1 MDRGRTRFAGWP
13 NIAVLM
19 RYWLKGRITR
29 AALFWMV
36 FGEGFAILFIAFG
49 SQTFLAFS
57 SKFGVTGGFSN
68 FALSL
73 LLAFL
78 LIGLLQ
84 SGFSG
89 SGLPITSADV
99 DYVFTSPVRPR
110 EIFVAKVLITSL
122 ATILFSFPPMMF
134 LYVRLAV
141 FYGAPVSAAIPAGL
155 ATLLFLVLG
164 LVLSADV
171 TLSLSSTLG
180 PRLKVLRNVLIVSV
194 AVIGILPVILLIPG
208 APPSLKVITQILPS
222 GLTADISISLVNGSQ
237 WTAGLIFEAGLLI
250 AWFAAALALGFRMSR
265 GHFYEVLQ
273 VVAGP
278 GESGAASGGGRVAPL
293 LETSGKSV
301 WEVVRRKEAVVMR
314 RTKERRGLLIS
325 SLFLSAFMVIY
336 SLAGSFQSSPTS
348 FLFILFL
355 IGSFGS
361 GSAGGWLEK
370 ERLWIMKT
378 TSIDLRKYV
387 RGVYRARI
395 TPLLLILTPVT
406 AAVGVPLVLGRLGQS
421 GPLLGVVLALPSAL
435 EVAAIMMGGGIYFA
449 SRYGQSATDDI
460 LTTQAQQLTDV
471 KRFLYQTIVNLAL
484 VSPVMGLVLLA
495 AQPDPVLPLPLL
507 AYAGILLVGSLGY
520 TYLVLKRLLDGAG
533 DWILRREDL

>member
-1 MDRGRTRFAGWP
+1 MEASRTRLAGWP
-13 NIAVLM
+13 NIVVLM

-29 AALFWMV
+29 AALLWLV

-110 EIFVAKVLITSL
+110 EIFLAKVLITSL

-141 FYGAPVSAAIPAGL
+141 FYGAPMAAAIPAGL

-208 APPSLKVITQILPS
+208 TPPALDVITQILPS

-237 WTAGLIFEAGLLI
+237 WTPALIFEAILLI

-273 VVAGP
+273 VVASP
-278 GESGAASGGGRVAPL
+278 GDSGAMSGGRVTPL

-301 WEVVRRKEAVVMR
+301 WEVVRRKETVVMR
-314 RTKERRGLLIS
+314 RTRERRGLLIS

-378 TSIDLRKYV
+378 STIDLRKYV

-471 KRFLYQTIVNLAL
+471 KRFLFQTIVNLAL

-495 AQPDPVLPLPLL
+495 AQPDPVVPVPLI
-507 AYAGILLVGSLGY
+507 AYGGILLIASLGY
-520 TYLVLKRLLDGAG
+520 TYVVLKRLLDGAG

>member
-1 MDRGRTRFAGWP
+1 
-13 NIAVLM
+13 M

-29 AALFWMV
+29 AALLWMV

-122 ATILFSFPPMMF
+122 ATVLFSFPPMMF
-134 LYVRLAV
+134 LYVRLAL

-208 APPSLKVITQILPS
+208 APLSLNVITQILPS
-222 GLTADISISLVNGSQ
+222 GLTADISIGLVNGSQ

-495 AQPDPVLPLPLL
+495 AQPDPVLQVPLL
-507 AYAGILLVGSLGY
+507 VYGGILLVGSLGY

>member
-1 MDRGRTRFAGWP
+1 MDGGRTRLAGWP

-29 AALFWMV
+29 AALLWLV

-49 SQTFLAFS
+49 SQTFLAFW

-122 ATILFSFPPMMF
+122 TTILFSFPPMMF

-141 FYGAPVSAAIPAGL
+141 FYGAPVSAAVPAGL

-171 TLSLSSTLG
+171 TLSLSSALG
-180 PRLKVLRNVLIVSV
+180 PRLRVLRNVLIFSV

-208 APPSLKVITQILPS
+208 APSALNVITQILPS
-222 GLTADISISLVNGSQ
+222 GLTADISVSLVNGSQ
-237 WTAGLIFEAGLLI
+237 WTAGLILDAVLLI

-278 GESGAASGGGRVAPL
+278 GDSGAASGGRVAPL

-378 TSIDLRKYV
+378 SSIDLRKYV

-406 AAVGVPLVLGRLGQS
+406 AAVGVPLVLGRLGQT

-449 SRYGQSATDDI
+449 SRYGQSAADDI

-495 AQPDPVLPLPLL
+495 AQPDPVVPVPLFV
-507 AYAGILLVGSLGY
+507 YGGILLVASLGY
-520 TYLVLKRLLDGAG
+520 TYMVLKRLLDGAG

>member
-1 MDRGRTRFAGWP
+1 MDGGRKWLAGWP
-13 NIAVLM
+13 NIAFLM

-29 AALFWMV
+29 AALLWLGFS
-36 FGEGFAILFIAFG
+36 EGFAILLIAFG

-110 EIFVAKVLITSL
+110 DIFVAKVLITSL

-141 FYGAPVSAAIPAGL
+141 FYGAPVSAAVPAGL

-180 PRLKVLRNVLIVSV
+180 PRLKVLRNVLIFSV

-208 APPSLKVITQILPS
+208 TPPALNVITQILPS

-237 WTAGLIFEAGLLI
+237 WTAGLILDAVLLI
-250 AWFAAALALGFRMSR
+250 AWFAVALALGFRMSR

-273 VVAGP
+273 VVASP
-278 GESGAASGGGRVAPL
+278 GDSGATSGGRVAPL

-348 FLFILFL
+348 FLVILFL

-378 TSIDLRKYV
+378 SSIDLRKYV

-421 GPLLGVVLALPSAL
+421 GSLLGVVLALPSAL

-495 AQPDPVLPLPLL
+495 AQPDPMVPVPLFV
-507 AYAGILLVGSLGY
+507 YGGILLLASLGY
-520 TYLVLKRLLDGAG
+520 TYVVLKRLLNGAG

>member
-1 MDRGRTRFAGWP
+1 
-13 NIAVLM
+13 M

-29 AALFWMV
+29 AALIWLT
-36 FGEGFAILFIAFG
+36 FGEGFAILFTAFG

-57 SKFGVTGGFSN
+57 SRFGVTGGFSN

-73 LLAFL
+73 LLAFI

-110 EIFVAKVLITSL
+110 DIFVAKVLITSL
-122 ATILFSFPPMMF
+122 TAVLFSFPPMMF
-134 LYVRLAV
+134 LYVRLAL
-141 FYGAPVSAAIPAGL
+141 FYGAPVSVAVPAGL

-180 PRLKVLRNVLIVSV
+180 PRLKVLRNALIFTV
-194 AVIGILPVILLIPG
+194 AAIGILPVVLLIPG
-208 APPSLKVITQILPS
+208 APPALNVITQILPS

-237 WTAGLIFEAGLLI
+237 WTPMIVLDSILLV

-265 GHFYEVLQ
+265 GHFYEVIQ
-273 VVAGP
+273 VRDP
-278 GESGAASGGGRVAPL
+278 RDSSSISGEGRTTST
-293 LETSGKSV
+293 LETKGKSV
-301 WEVVRRKEAVVMR
+301 WEVVREKEAVVMR

-378 TSIDLRKYV
+378 SSIDLRKYV
-387 RGVYRARI
+387 RGIYRARI

-449 SRYGQSATDDI
+449 ARYGQSAADDI

-484 VSPVMGLVLLA
+484 VSPVMGLVLIA
-495 AQPDPVLPLPLL
+495 AQPDL
-507 AYAGILLVGSLGY
+507 ALQAPPIAYGGILLVASLAY
-520 TYLVLKRLLDGAG
+520 SYVVLRKLLDGAG
-533 DWILRREDL
+533 DWIQRREDL

>member
-1 MDRGRTRFAGWP
+1 MDADRTRLAGWP
-13 NIAVLM
+13 NIAVLI

-29 AALFWMV
+29 AALLWLV

-57 SKFGVTGGFSN
+57 SRFGVTGGFSN

-141 FYGAPVSAAIPAGL
+141 FYGAPVAAAIPAGL

-180 PRLKVLRNVLIVSV
+180 PKLKVLRNVLIVSV

-208 APPSLKVITQILPS
+208 TPPALNVITQILPS
-222 GLTADISISLVNGSQ
+222 GLTADISIGLVNGSQ
-237 WTAGLIFEAGLLI
+237 WTAGLIFEAVLLI
-250 AWFAAALALGFRMSR
+250 VWFAAALALGFRMSR

-278 GESGAASGGGRVAPL
+278 GESGAATGGRVAPL

-301 WEVVRRKEAVVMR
+301 WEVVRRKEAVVMK

-378 TSIDLRKYV
+378 STIDLRKYV

-495 AQPDPVLPLPLL
+495 AQPDPVIPVPVFVFG
-507 AYAGILLVGSLGY
+507 GILLVASLGY
-520 TYLVLKRLLDGAG
+520 TYVVLKGLLDGAG
-533 DWILRREDL
+533 DWIQRREDL

>member
-1 MDRGRTRFAGWP
+1 MDGGRTRLAGWP

-29 AALFWMV
+29 AALLWMV

-122 ATILFSFPPMMF
+122 ATVLFSFPPMMF
-134 LYVRLAV
+134 LYVRLAL

-208 APPSLKVITQILPS
+208 APLSLNVITQILPS
-222 GLTADISISLVNGSQ
+222 GLTADISIGLVNGSQ
-237 WTAGLIFEAGLLI
+237 WTAGLIFEAVLLI

-507 AYAGILLVGSLGY
+507 AYGGILLVGSLGY

>member
-1 MDRGRTRFAGWP
+1 LLAGWP
-13 NIAVLM
+13 SIAVLM
-19 RYWLKGRITR
+19 KYWLKGRITR
-29 AALFWMV
+29 AALLWMV

-122 ATILFSFPPMMF
+122 TTILFSFPPMMF

-141 FYGAPVSAAIPAGL
+141 FYGAPVAVAIPAGL

-164 LVLSADV
+164 LILSADV
-171 TLSLSSTLG
+171 TLSLSSSLG

-208 APPSLKVITQILPS
+208 TPPALDVITQILPS

-237 WTAGLIFEAGLLI
+237 WTAGLIFEAALLI

-278 GESGAASGGGRVAPL
+278 GDSGATTGGRMAPP

-301 WEVVRRKEAVVMR
+301 WEVVRGKETVVMR

-370 ERLWIMKT
+370 ERLWIIKT
-378 TSIDLRKYV
+378 STIDLRKYV

-435 EVAAIMMGGGIYFA
+435 EVAAIMMGG
-449 SRYGQSATDDI
+449 
-460 LTTQAQQLTDV
+460 
-471 KRFLYQTIVNLAL
+471 
-484 VSPVMGLVLLA
+484 
-495 AQPDPVLPLPLL
+495 
-507 AYAGILLVGSLGY
+507 
-520 TYLVLKRLLDGAG
+520 
-533 DWILRREDL
+533 

>member
-1 MDRGRTRFAGWP
+1 MDSSGTRVSGWP
-13 NIAVLM
+13 NIAILM

-29 AALFWMV
+29 AALLWLV

-57 SKFGVTGGFSN
+57 SRYGVTGGFSN

-122 ATILFSFPPMMF
+122 TTILFSFPPMIF

-141 FYGAPVSAAIPAGL
+141 FYGAPVAAAIPAGL
-155 ATLLFLVLG
+155 ATLFFLVLG

-171 TLSLSSTLG
+171 TLSLSSNVG
-180 PRLKVLRNVLIVSV
+180 PRLKALRNILIVSV
-194 AVIGILPVILLIPG
+194 AAIGILPVILLIPG
-208 APPSLKVITQILPS
+208 TPPALDVITQILPS
-222 GLTADISISLVNGSQ
+222 GLTADISISLVNGSPL
-237 WTAGLIFEAGLLI
+237 TGGLIFETVLLI
-250 AWFAAALALGFRMSR
+250 AWFSAALALGFRMSR

-278 GESGAASGGGRVAPL
+278 GAASGGREGPL

-325 SLFLSAFMVIY
+325 SVFLSAFMVIY

-370 ERLWIMKT
+370 ERLWIVKT
-378 TSIDLRKYV
+378 STIDLRKYV

-406 AAVGVPLVLGRLGQS
+406 AAVGVPLVLGKLGQS
-421 GPLLGVVLALPSAL
+421 GPLLGVALALPSAL

-449 SRYGQSATDDI
+449 SRYGQSAADDI

-484 VSPVMGLVLLA
+484 VFPVMGLVLLA
-495 AQPDPVLPLPLL
+495 ARPDPVVPLPLFV
-507 AYAGILLVGSLGY
+507 YGGILLIVSLGY

>member
-1 MDRGRTRFAGWP
+1 MDGGRTRLAGWP

-29 AALFWMV
+29 AALLWLV

-110 EIFVAKVLITSL
+110 DIFVAKVLITSL

-134 LYVRLAV
+134 LYIRLAV
-141 FYGAPVSAAIPAGL
+141 FYGAPVAAAVPAGL

-171 TLSLSSTLG
+171 TLSLSSSLG
-180 PRLKVLRNVLIVSV
+180 PRLKVLRNVLIFSV
-194 AVIGILPVILLIPG
+194 AVISILPVILLIPG
-208 APPSLKVITQILPS
+208 TPPALDVITQILPS

-237 WTAGLIFEAGLLI
+237 WTAGLILDAILLI

-278 GESGAASGGGRVAPL
+278 GDSGAMSGGRVAPL

-301 WEVVRRKEAVVMR
+301 WEIVRRKEVVVMR

-325 SLFLSAFMVIY
+325 SIFLSAFMVIY

-387 RGVYRARI
+387 REVYRARI

-495 AQPDPVLPLPLL
+495 AQPDPVVPVPLFVYGAILLL
-507 AYAGILLVGSLGY
+507 ASLGY
-520 TYLVLKRLLDGAG
+520 TYMVLKRLLDGAG
-533 DWILRREDL
+533 DWIMRREDL

>member
-1 MDRGRTRFAGWP
+1 MDGGRTRLAGWP

-29 AALFWMV
+29 AALLWMV

-122 ATILFSFPPMMF
+122 ATVLFSFPPMMF
-134 LYVRLAV
+134 LYVRLAL

-208 APPSLKVITQILPS
+208 APLSLNVITQILPS
-222 GLTADISISLVNGSQ
+222 GLTADISIGLVNGSQ
-237 WTAGLIFEAGLLI
+237 WTAGLIFEAVLLI

-495 AQPDPVLPLPLL
+495 AQPDPVLQVPLL
-507 AYAGILLVGSLGY
+507 VYGGILLVGSLGY

>member
-1 MDRGRTRFAGWP
+1 MDASRTRLAGWP

-19 RYWLKGRITR
+19 KYWLKGRITR
-29 AALFWMV
+29 AALLWLV

-122 ATILFSFPPMMF
+122 TTILFSFPPMMF

-141 FYGAPVSAAIPAGL
+141 FYGAPAAAAIPAGL

-171 TLSLSSTLG
+171 TLSLSSALG

-208 APPSLKVITQILPS
+208 APPALGVITQILPS

-237 WTAGLIFEAGLLI
+237 WTAGLIFEA
-250 AWFAAALALGFRMSR
+250 
-265 GHFYEVLQ
+265 
-273 VVAGP
+273 
-278 GESGAASGGGRVAPL
+278 
-293 LETSGKSV
+293 
-301 WEVVRRKEAVVMR
+301 
-314 RTKERRGLLIS
+314 
-325 SLFLSAFMVIY
+325 
-336 SLAGSFQSSPTS
+336 
-348 FLFILFL
+348 
-355 IGSFGS
+355 
-361 GSAGGWLEK
+361 
-370 ERLWIMKT
+370 
-378 TSIDLRKYV
+378 
-387 RGVYRARI
+387 
-395 TPLLLILTPVT
+395 
-406 AAVGVPLVLGRLGQS
+406 
-421 GPLLGVVLALPSAL
+421 
-435 EVAAIMMGGGIYFA
+435 
-449 SRYGQSATDDI
+449 
-460 LTTQAQQLTDV
+460 
-471 KRFLYQTIVNLAL
+471 
-484 VSPVMGLVLLA
+484 
-495 AQPDPVLPLPLL
+495 
-507 AYAGILLVGSLGY
+507 
-520 TYLVLKRLLDGAG
+520 
-533 DWILRREDL
+533 